1 MKPLDWC
8 ESFLH
13 LRGRPISFDERPY
26 LPAIYSSRARRI
38 VLRCSRQVEKTTFI
52 CNIVVFTAVTLP
64 GVRIIIVFPRQ
75 EQATVFAK
83 SRLMPVVTDSPV
95 IQKILIGDRRRK
107 PQVTHMQFRNKS
119 EIYIRA
125 AYHSGDAVRGIDGD
139 FLFIDEFQDIAGG
152 DLPVLEET
160 LSHSPHRRVLIT
172 GTPKS
177 VDNHLEDVFGRSTA
191 NEWRV
196 PCACGQLVLLDEKAL
211 GPSGPVCPECS
222 QEIDPST
229 GLWIPRNPASLWG
242 DGFTIN
248 HLAAPWLNYPEL
260 LERFDSYDPALFRNE
275 CLGLP
280 TYLGDH
286 LVTREEVEACCSER
300 AMAQRCEGV
309 PAAGRRSLIAGI
321 DWGGGAASRTV
332 IVIGYIQNDRFIV
345 VHIERY
351 HVREEPD
358 EILRLVAAKCR
369 QFRVFAVS
377 ADAGGNGSIYNNL
390 LLKQLSGIEV
400 MYGITYAVA
409 DQQPQ
414 QYKGRLYRWSIGRTP
429 SLGMVF
435 TRVKNRR
442 LDLPRL
448 ADSAPFIDEIWC
460 ETAEYDDSQR
470 TIKYTHPETQ
480 PDDVLHA
487 INYASTLARYI
498 FDRTAFASG

>member
-1 MKPLDWC
+1 MNPLEWC
-8 ESFLH
+8 ETFLH
-13 LRGRPISFDERPY
+13 LRGRPISFDRRPY
-26 LPAIYSSRARRI
+26 LPEIYGSRERRI

-52 CNIVVFTAVTLP
+52 CNIVIFTAVRLP
-64 GVRIIIVFPRQ
+64 GVRIIVVFPRQ

-83 SRLMPVVTDSPV
+83 SRLMPVVSESPV
-95 IQKILIGDRRRK
+95 IRKILIGDRVRK
-107 PQVTHMQFRNKS
+107 PQVTHMQFRNRS

-160 LSHSPHRRVLIT
+160 LSHSRHRRVLIT

-177 VDNHLEDVFGRSTA
+177 VENHLEDVFRRSTA
-191 NEWRV
+191 REWLV
-196 PCACGQLVLLDEKAL
+196 PCVCGQRVFLDEKVL
-211 GPSGPVCPECS
+211 GPAGPVCPDCS
-222 QEIDPST
+222 ERIDPST
-229 GLWIPRNPASLWG
+229 GLWVPRNPGSNWG

-248 HLAAPWLNYPEL
+248 HLATPWLSYPEL
-260 LERFDSYDPALFRNE
+260 LERFESYDPALFRNE

-280 TYLGDH
+280 SNLGDH

-300 AMAQRCEGV
+300 RMAESWDDV
-309 PAAGRRSLIAGI
+309 PAAGRSCLVAGI
-321 DWGGGAASRTV
+321 DWGGGASSRTV
-332 IVIGYIQNDRFIV
+332 LVIGYLQDDRFIV

-351 HVREEPD
+351 QVREEPD
-358 EILRLVAAKCR
+358 EILRLVSAGCR
-369 QFRVFAVS
+369 RFRVRYVA

-390 LLKQLSGIEV
+390 LLKELTGLERMV
-400 MYGITYAVA
+400 GITYAVA

-414 QYKGRLYRWSIGRTP
+414 QYKGRLHRWSIGRTP

-435 TRVKNRR
+435 TRIKNRR

-448 ADSAPFIDEIWC
+448 EDSSPFLDEIWC

-470 TIKYTHPETQ
+470 TIRYTHPETQ

-487 INYASTLARYI
+487 INYGSTLARYI
-498 FDRTAFASG
+498 FDVTSVYSA